1 LKETGTR
8 CIIEPGC
15 KSKIHVE
22 KEVNPMSKQ
31 AVQEVIGKAVT
42 DSEFREALFANPD
55 EALAGYQLTEDEIV
69 ALKSVDAETMES
81 FAGSLDERISKAFVA
96 GLMAGTGPQ
105 AIVDPTQAALLGL
118 VP

>member
-1 LKETGTR
+1 V
-8 CIIEPGC
+8 
-15 KSKIHVE
+15 SK
-22 KEVNPMSKQ
+22 K

-55 EALAGYQLTEDEIV
+55 EALAGYELTEDEIA

-96 GLMAGTGPQ
+96 GLLAGSGTRR
-105 AIVDPTQAALLGL
+105 VVEPTDAALRG
-118 VP
+118 PIP